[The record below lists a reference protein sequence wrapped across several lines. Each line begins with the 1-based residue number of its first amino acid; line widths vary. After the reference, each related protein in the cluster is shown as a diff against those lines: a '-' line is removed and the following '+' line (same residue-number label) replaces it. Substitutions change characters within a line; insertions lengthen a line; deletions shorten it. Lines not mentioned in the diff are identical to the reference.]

1 MAGTPALA
9 GRAAISADSHI
20 SETEDCFSDIDPAF
34 ADRRPRGIYDTKRG
48 AILEI
53 ADLGV
58 KVPMGIICTA
68 GRAPEQISDPLD
80 WHELHPAG
88 HDPKARLAIQDEE
101 GITAEV
107 LYPSLGMV
115 LCNHP
120 DIDYKK
126 ACFDAY
132 NRWLGAFCDTAPQRL
147 VGIPI
152 ISMRSPVEAVQELR
166 TVHALG
172 FRGVMLPGDPAVED
186 YDHVCYDEFWR
197 LCVELDIPVSFHIL
211 TTKDGILER
220 VRGSRLVHQIVTV
233 RGLQNLIMMMI
244 LGGVFDR
251 HPKLNVV
258 CVESDAGW
266 VPHFKF
272 RMDHAYERHRF
283 HLRAETLQQLPSSYF
298 DNNIFVTFQDDY
310 SVKQVKDGLN
320 LDRVMWATDFPHS
333 DGTYPHSRTVM
344 LDVTEGMSEQERD
357 KVLFHNAARLY
368 GIKASR
374 PD

>member
-1 MAGTPALA
+1 V
-9 GRAAISADSHI
+9 AAISADSHI
-20 SETEDCFSDIDPAF
+20 CETEDCFSDIDPAF
-34 ADRRPRGIYDTKRG
+34 ADRRPRGIYDEKRG
-48 AILEI
+48 AVLEI

-58 KVPMGIICTA
+58 KVPMGIIATA
-68 GRAPEQISDPLD
+68 GRTPEQIGDPVH
-80 WHELHPAG
+80 WEELHPAG
-88 HDPKARLAIQDEE
+88 YEPKARLAVQDEE
-101 GITAEV
+101 NITAEV

-120 DIDYKK
+120 DVNYKH
-126 ACFDAY
+126 ACFAAY
-132 NRWLGAFCDTAPQRL
+132 NRWLANFCSLAPNRL
-147 VGIPI
+147 IGIPI
-152 ISMRSPVEAVQELR
+152 ISMRSPAEALQELQA
-166 TVHALG
+166 VHAQG

-186 YDHVCYDEFWR
+186 YDHACYDEFWR
-197 LCVELDIPVSFHIL
+197 ACVALKMPVSFHIL

-233 RGLQNLIMMMI
+233 RGIQNIIMMMI

-283 HLRAETLQQLPSSYF
+283 HLRAETLQQLPSTYF

-333 DGTYPHSRTVM
+333 DGTYPHSREVM
-344 LDVTEGMSEQERD
+344 AAVTEGMTETERD
-357 KVLFHNAARLY
+357 KIVYRNVATLY
-368 GIKASR
+368 GIA
-374 PD
+374 

>member
-1 MAGTPALA
+1 MTHAKQAATT
-9 GRAAISADSHI
+9 RAISADSHI
-20 SETEDCFSDIDPAF
+20 SETEECFADIDPAF
-34 ADRRPRGIYDTKRG
+34 AERRPHAVFDEQRG
-48 AILEI
+48 AMLAIE
-53 ADLGV
+53 DLGI

-68 GRAPEQISDPLD
+68 GREPEDFGRAVD

-88 HDPKARLAIQDEE
+88 HQSEARLAIQDEE
-101 GITAEV
+101 GIVAEV

-132 NRWLGAFCDTAPQRL
+132 NRWLSGFCERDKARL
-147 VGIPI
+147 LGIPI
-152 ISMRSPVEAVQELR
+152 LSMRTPEEAITELEW
-166 TVHALG
+166 AMAQG
-172 FRGVMLPGDPAVED
+172 FRGIMLPGDPVVED
-186 YDHVCYDEFWR
+186 YDHPRYDDFWS
-197 LCVELDIPVSFHIL
+197 LCEQADIPVSFHIL

-220 VRGSRLVHQIVTV
+220 VRGSKLVHQIVTV
-233 RGLQNLIMMMI
+233 RGLQNIIMMMI

-251 HPKLNVV
+251 HPRLKLI

-283 HLRAETLQQLPSSYF
+283 HLKAETLQQMPSTYF
-298 DNNIFVTFQDDY
+298 DKNIWVTFQDDY

-320 LDRVMWATDFPHS
+320 LQRVMWATDFPHS
-333 DGTYPHSRTVM
+333 DGTYPHSQHVM
-344 LDVTEGMSEQERD
+344 HDVTEGMSVSERTD
-357 KVLFHNAARLY
+357 VLFNNAADLY
-368 GIKASR
+368 GIDVS
-374 PD
+374 

>member
-1 MAGTPALA
+1 MTRPSALP

-20 SETEDCFSDIDPAF
+20 SETEDCFRDIDPEF
-34 ADRRPRGIYDTKRG
+34 ADRRPRAIYDEKRG

-68 GRAPEQISDPLD
+68 GRSPEQISDPVN

-88 HDPKARLAIQDEE
+88 HDPTARLAIQDEE

-120 DIDYKK
+120 DIHYKK
-126 ACFDAY
+126 ACFAAY
-132 NRWLGAFCDTAPQRL
+132 NRWLGEFCATDSRRL
-147 VGIPI
+147 IGIPI
-152 ISMRSPVEAVQELR
+152 ISMRTPQEAVDELR
-166 TVHALG
+166 TIHAQG

-197 LCVELDIPVSFHIL
+197 LCVELGMPVSFHIL

-233 RGLQNLIMMMI
+233 RGLQNIIMMMI

-251 HPKLNVV
+251 HPKLHVV

-283 HLRAETLQQLPSSYF
+283 HLRAETLQQLPSTYF

-320 LDRVMWATDFPHS
+320 LERVMWATDFPHS
-333 DGTYPHSRTVM
+333 DGTYPHSRQVM
-344 LDVTEGMSEQERD
+344 ADVTEGMSDAQRANI
-357 KVLFHNAARLY
+357 LYNNAAALY
-368 GIKASR
+368 GIGA
-374 PD
+374 

>member
-1 MAGTPALA
+1 MTNLQPV
-9 GRAAISADSHI
+9 ISADSHI
-20 SETEDCFSDIDPAF
+20 SEVEDCFKDIDPAF
-34 ADRRPRGIYDTKRG
+34 KDRRPRQTYDEKRG

-53 ADLGV
+53 PDLGI

-68 GRAPEQISDPLD
+68 GRSPEDIAKPVD

-88 HDPKARLAIQDEE
+88 HDPKERLKIQDEE
-101 GITAEV
+101 GVAAEL

-120 DIDYKK
+120 DIHYKK

-132 NRWLGAFCDTAPQRL
+132 NRWLAEFCETDSQRL
-147 VGIPI
+147 IGVPI
-152 ISMRSPVEAVQELR
+152 LSMRTPEEAVDELR
-166 TVHALG
+166 AAKAQG
-172 FRGVMLPGDPAVED
+172 FRAVMLPGDPEIED
-186 YDHVCYDEFWR
+186 YDHELYDAFWSA
-197 LCVELDIPVSFHIL
+197 CEDINMPVSFHIL

-233 RGLQNLIMMMI
+233 RGIQNIMLLLI

-283 HLRAETLQQLPSSYF
+283 HLQAETLQQMPSTYF
-298 DNNIFVTFQDDY
+298 ENNIFVTFQDDY
-310 SVKQVKDGLN
+310 SVKHVQSGLN
-320 LDRVMWATDFPHS
+320 MQRVMWATDFPHS
-333 DGTYPHSRTVM
+333 DGTYPHSRQIIEE
-344 LDVTEGMSEQERD
+344 VTQGMTENDKRD
-357 KVLFHNAARLY
+357 LLYNNAADLY
-368 GIKASR
+368 DIKL
-374 PD
+374 

>member
-1 MAGTPALA
+1 MSREQTLQSV
-9 GRAAISADSHI
+9 AAISADSHI
-20 SETEDCFSDIDPAF
+20 SETEDCFTEIDPAF
-34 ADRRPRGIYDTKRG
+34 EDRRPRAIFDEKRG

-53 ADLGV
+53 ADLGI

-68 GRAPEQISDPLD
+68 GRSPEQFSDPVD
-80 WHELHPAG
+80 WSDLHPAG

-120 DIDYKK
+120 DIHYKK
-126 ACFDAY
+126 ACFEAY
-132 NRWLGAFCDTAPQRL
+132 NRWLGAFCDTDTNRL
-147 VGIPI
+147 IGIPI
-152 ISMRSPVEAVQELR
+152 VSMRTPEEAVAELR
-166 TVHALG
+166 VAHAQG
-172 FRGVMLPGDPAVED
+172 FRGIMLPGDPEVED

-197 LCVELDIPVSFHIL
+197 LCVELNMPVSFHIL

-220 VRGSRLVHQIVTV
+220 VRGSKLVHQIVTV
-233 RGLQNLIMMMI
+233 RGLQNIIMMMI

-251 HPKLNVV
+251 HPGLNVV

-283 HLRAETLQQLPSSYF
+283 HLRAETLQQMPSTYF
-298 DNNIFVTFQDDY
+298 DKNIFVTFQDDY

-333 DGTYPHSRTVM
+333 DGTYPDSQRVM
-344 LDVTEGMSEQERD
+344 AEVTEGMTADE
-357 KVLFHNAARLY
+357 KKNLIYNNAATLY
-368 GIKASR
+368 GIPA
-374 PD
+374 

>member
-1 MAGTPALA
+1 MNNNIARG
-9 GRAAISADSHI
+9 AAISADSHI
-20 SETEDCFSDIDPAF
+20 CETEDCFRDIDPAYEH
-34 ADRRPRGIYDTKRG
+34 RRPRAVYDEKRG
-48 AILEI
+48 ALLEI

-58 KVPMGIICTA
+58 KVPMGIISTA
-68 GRAPEQISDPLD
+68 GRTPEQFARPVH

-88 HDPKARLAIQDEE
+88 HEPQARLAIQDEE
-101 GITAEV
+101 GIVAEV

-120 DIDYKK
+120 DIDFKA
-126 ACFDAY
+126 ACFAAY
-132 NRWLGAFCDTAPQRL
+132 NRWLGTFCAAAPHRL
-147 VGIPI
+147 IGIPI
-152 ISMRSPVEAVQELR
+152 ISMRSPDEACQELR
-166 TVHALG
+166 AAHALG

-186 YDHVCYDEFWR
+186 YDHACYNAFWET
-197 LCVELDIPVSFHIL
+197 CVALDIPVSFHIL

-220 VRGSRLVHQIVTV
+220 VRGSKLVHQIVTV
-233 RGLQNLIMMMI
+233 RGLQNIIMMMI

-251 HPKLNVV
+251 HPRLQVV

-272 RMDHAYERHRF
+272 RMDHAYERHRH
-283 HLRAETLQQLPSSYF
+283 HLRAETLGQMPSYYF

-333 DGTYPHSRTVM
+333 DGTYPRSRTVM
-344 LDVTEGMSEQERD
+344 QEVTAGMTDAQRH
-357 KVLFHNAARLY
+357 KLVYGNAAALY
-368 GIKASR
+368 GICA
-374 PD
+374 